1 LIQGLTE
8 EVEKEEMGIQSNI
21 RDALLPQP
29 PSFKKKKEYTI
40 LETLGRGGF
49 GKVVKAHW
57 RGGGE
62 GEGKDVALKYVPI
75 SLVSIPFLDVYGD
88 LRRGFGGGC
97 VMDNRRSVMDEKEL
111 MTRIIPKKL
120 VKHDL
125 SLVTD
130 EINVL
135 KSLDHP
141 NIVHVWDHFESRDK

>member
-1 LIQGLTE
+1 
-8 EVEKEEMGIQSNI
+8 MGIQSNI

-57 RGGGE
+57 KVE
-62 GEGKDVALKYVPI
+62 GEGKDVALKYVP
-75 SLVSIPFLDVYGD
+75 SLSLLIFPSWMSAKSYES
-88 LRRGFGGGC
+88 
-97 VMDNRRSVMDEKEL
+97 MMDENETGL
-111 MTRIIPKKL
+111 MGRIIPKKL

>member
-1 LIQGLTE
+1 
-8 EVEKEEMGIQSNI
+8 MGIQSNI

-57 RGGGE
+57 RGE

-75 SLVSIPFLDVYGD
+75 HSLSMFPFYLHCYEELRED
-88 LRRGFGGGC
+88 LEEGGL
-97 VMDNRRSVMDEKEL
+97 MDENEKKL
-111 MTRIIPKKL
+111 MGRIIPKKL

>member
-1 LIQGLTE
+1 
-8 EVEKEEMGIQSNI
+8 MGIQSNI

-29 PSFKKKKEYTI
+29 PSFKKKKEYSI

-57 RGGGE
+57 KCE
-62 GEGKDVALKYVPI
+62 GEGKDVALKYVPL
-75 SLVSIPFLDVYGD
+75 SLFYLCY
-88 LRRGFGGGC
+88 LRCLLREVIKRIWRRC
-97 VMDNRRSVMDEKEL
+97 VMGENKKEL
-111 MTRIIPKKL
+111 IYRIIPKKL